1 MRRVRSIRLKFL
13 TKSHERKKKRKK
25 EWEREGSDTRMLEE
39 KSTSSHQN
47 VENNADETSS
57 RLARVIDYDDD
68 NDDKEDEERKR
79 KAKRKEEE
87 IERGNESPII

>member
-1 MRRVRSIRLKFL
+1 
-13 TKSHERKKKRKK
+13 
-25 EWEREGSDTRMLEE
+25 MLEE

>member
-25 EWEREGSDTRMLEE
+25 EREGSDTRMLEE

-68 NDDKEDEERKR
+68 NWW
-79 KAKRKEEE
+79 
-87 IERGNESPII
+87 